1 MSSEPT
7 REVHPLKAMRKDLGL
22 TQKGLGDLLD
32 VYSNTVG
39 RWERGEREPEFSY
52 AQVVRLDLE
61 LAKIGRRISD
71 YVKAPPAGGTAG
83 GA

>member
-7 REVHPLKAMRKDLGL
+7 KEEHPLRTMRKDLGL

-32 VYSNTVG
+32 VYTNTVG
-39 RWERGEREPEFSY
+39 RWERGEREPELSY
-52 AQVVRLDLE
+52 SQVVKLDLE

-71 YVKAPPAGGTAG
+71 YVKAPPAGETAG